1 MCFALIN
8 DVETTKHNSSRLT
21 EILKMLGMGDTEAV
35 VYLIL
40 LKKPGISVSD
50 LSKETKLTRQRVYDI
65 LESLSEKGM
74 VYVSTQRPRK
84 FFAVSPEVATSIL
97 VRDME
102 KRLYDLL
109 RLREEFIHIV
119 RSVGYGRSVSNHI
132 SYEVTGRRA
141 LVGAVKDII
150 NRTKNDLTIAATK
163 NETMRIVYEY
173 KSEILE
179 AVERGVKVYLLTDLS
194 EIPNDILEFLHKIA
208 SVQNFELSARIY
220 VRDGEE
226 TVLMPSEGS
235 LKERRWYDEGVVLNN
250 RDISAALRRMI
261 LAHFN
266 FRGDIDNA

>member
-1 MCFALIN
+1 MLFALIS
-8 DVETTKHNSSRLT
+8 DVESTGHNSSRLT
-21 EILKMLGMGDTEAV
+21 EILKMLGMRDTEAV

-40 LKKPGISVSD
+40 LRKPGISVSD

-65 LESLSEKGM
+65 LENLGEKGL

-97 VRDME
+97 VRETE
-102 KRLYDLL
+102 KRLFDLL

-119 RSVGYGRSVSNHI
+119 RSAGYGRSVSNHI

-150 NRTKNDLTIAATK
+150 SRCRKDLTIAATK

-179 AVERGVKVYLLTDLS
+179 AVERGVDIYLITNLS
-194 EIPNDILEFLHKIA
+194 EIPSDILDFLSKIA
-208 SVQNFELSARIY
+208 SIQNFELSARIY

-226 TVLMPSEGS
+226 TIIMPSEGS

-250 RDISAALRRMI
+250 RDISSALKRII
-261 LAHFN
+261 LSHF
-266 FRGDIDNA
+266 DYP

>member
-1 MCFALIN
+1 MALALIN
-8 DVETTKHNSSRLT
+8 DVERTKYNLSRLT
-21 EILKMLGMGDTEAV
+21 EILKMLGMRDTEAV

-50 LSKETKLTRQRVYDI
+50 LAKETKLTRQRVYDI
-65 LESLSEKGM
+65 LENLSEKGL

-119 RSVGYGRSVSNHI
+119 RSAGYGRSVSNHI

-150 NRTKNDLTIAATK
+150 GRSRVDLTIAATK

-179 AVERGVKVYLLTDLS
+179 AVERGVKVYLLTDVN
-194 EIPNDILEFLHKIA
+194 EIPGDILDFLKKIA
-208 SVQNFELSARIY
+208 SVQNFNLSARIY
-220 VRDGEE
+220 VRDSEE
-226 TVLMPSEGS
+226 TIIMPSEGS

-250 RDISAALRRMI
+250 KDISTALRKII

-266 FRGDIDNA
+266 LP